1 MLWQYRAVVDAQL
14 EERLL
19 WTLEVRSS
27 NPVIG
32 KIYIQRFLS
41 TIFEKTKIK
50 KKRGCEWPI
59 FLNKSFSHPRGQC
72 FKTFLV

>member
-19 WTLEVRSS
+19 WTLEVRGS

-32 KIYIQRFLS
+32 KNFIQRFLS

-50 KKRGCEWPI
+50 KKEAVNGP
-59 FLNKSFSHPRGQC
+59 FF
-72 FKTFLV
+72 

>member
-50 KKRGCEWPI
+50 KKEAVNGP
-59 FLNKSFSHPRGQC
+59 FFKKSANG
-72 FKTFLV
+72 LI

>member
-19 WTLEVRSS
+19 WTLEVRGS
-27 NPVIG
+27 NPVID
-32 KIYIQRFLS
+32 KNFIQRFLS

-50 KKRGCEWPI
+50 KKEAVNGP
-59 FLNKSFSHPRGQC
+59 F
-72 FKTFLV
+72 FKKKC

>member
-50 KKRGCEWPI
+50 KKEAVNGP
-59 FLNKSFSHPRGQC
+59 FF
-72 FKTFLV
+72 